1 MRIAA
6 LSGWTSEQRH
16 VVVACF
22 LGWALDAFDFFLMVF
37 ILKDIAQEFNTQI
50 TDVTRTS
57 HTSPPIQ
64 GLSHTF
70 RKSPVAC
77 DWVVGTGVVPRHGD
91 FNNLDCQ
98 TGLTGI
104 TGAKGIFRCCQIS
117 RP

>member
-77 DWVVGTGVVPRHGD
+77 DWVVGPGAVTQTSVV
-91 FNNLDCQ
+91 N
-98 TGLTGI
+98 GLRVKSALT
-104 TGAKGIFRCCQIS
+104 AH
-117 RP
+117 

>member
-77 DWVVGTGVVPRHGD
+77 DWVVVSAVRYEPVSARGVHAIR
-91 FNNLDCQ
+91 
-98 TGLTGI
+98 
-104 TGAKGIFRCCQIS
+104 RIS
-117 RP
+117 RFFACYL